1 MPRFDVTIVER
12 LILRDQAILSIEAC
26 NAETAAR
33 IVLSGVS
40 DDTSGGFRT
49 ITLPDGTTASL
60 DPDTVEDTDILAE
73 VRASGSEDLILT
85 CGASDFFRTDRDMR
99 RDLDGILARAILD
112 TRYPESHDAARRL
125 RVWLKEHD
133 A

>member
-12 LILRDQAILSIEAC
+12 LIMMDQVTLSLEAC

-40 DDTSGGFRT
+40 DETSGGVRT
-49 ITLPDGTTASL
+49 VTLPDGTTASL

-73 VRASGSEDLILT
+73 IRASGSEDLLLT
-85 CGASDFFRTDRDMR
+85 CGASNFLRTDRDMR

-112 TRYPESHDAARRL
+112 GVDGSRSRHL
-125 RVWLKEHD
+125 
-133 A
+133 

>member
-12 LILRDQAILSIEAC
+12 LILRDQATLSIEAC
-26 NAETAAR
+26 DAETAAR

-40 DDTSGGFRT
+40 DVTSGGVRAV
-49 ITLPDGTTASL
+49 TLPDGTTASL
-60 DPDTVEDTDILAE
+60 DPETVEDTDIVAE
-73 VRASGSEDLILT
+73 VRAPGSEDLILT
-85 CGASDFFRTDRDMR
+85 CGASDFLRTDRDMR

-112 TRYPESHDAARRL
+112 TRHPESHDAARRL
-125 RVWLKEHD
+125 RLWLKEHD

>member
-12 LILRDQAILSIEAC
+12 LILRDQAILPIEAC

-33 IVLSGVS
+33 IVLSGVF

-60 DPDTVEDTDILAE
+60 DTDTVEDTDILAE
-73 VRASGSEDLILT
+73 VRAPNSEDLILI
-85 CGASDFFRTDRDMR
+85 CGASDFLRTDRDMR
-99 RDLDGILARAILD
+99 RHLDGILARAILD
-112 TRYPESHDAARRL
+112 TRYPESHDAA
-125 RVWLKEHD
+125 
-133 A
+133 